1 VVGKGTI
8 NYGSVTLSNVLHAP
22 SFPVN
27 LLFISV
33 IILQLKC
40 VVTFDIP
47 KVIFQEERTGRRL
60 GTGTWRSGLWYLD
73 REGMNSPLISMVE
86 RVGVGGS
93 EMSAKK
99 VLMLDHQLMRHLS
112 FNVLSRL
119 YPSLFEKA
127 DKSKLICDA
136 CEFDKLTRSFY
147 VSSCQ

>member
-1 VVGKGTI
+1 VVGKGTV
-8 NYGSVTLSNVLHAP
+8 NYGSVTLSNVLRAP

-27 LLFISV
+27 LLSISV

-47 KVIFQEERTGRRL
+47 KVIFQEKRTGRRL
-60 GTGTWRSGLWYLD
+60 GTDTWRSGLWYLD

-99 VLMLDHQLMRHLS
+99 VLMLDHQRMRHLS

-127 DKSKLICDA
+127 DKSKLICDTR
-136 CEFDKLTRSFY
+136 EFDKLTRSFY
-147 VSSCQ
+147 VSSC